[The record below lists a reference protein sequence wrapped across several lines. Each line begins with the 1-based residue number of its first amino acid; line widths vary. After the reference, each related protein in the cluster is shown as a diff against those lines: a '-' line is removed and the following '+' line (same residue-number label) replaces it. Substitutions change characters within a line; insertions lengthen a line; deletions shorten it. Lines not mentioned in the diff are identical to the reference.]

1 MPDTKIFFFLC
12 ICSWTGRRIS
22 MEAVVGMEEKGKGF
36 SCRSGISGEVPGTGA
51 SEYFE
56 HWEISKPGTKMIF

>member
-1 MPDTKIFFFLC
+1 
-12 ICSWTGRRIS
+12 
-22 MEAVVGMEEKGKGF
+22 MEAVVGMEEKGNGF